1 MIQLMNLVAM
11 TVKELK
17 KLIKEVLLEINEI
30 SVTGTGA
37 SFTPGVGAQY
47 ATPYAFTKG
56 KAKNRATKYLEKL
69 GFKTVKMKKRP
80 YNTKMF
86 DYLDEDS
93 TRKI

>member
-1 MIQLMNLVAM
+1 M

-37 SFTPGVGAQY
+37 SFTPGTGAQY

>member
-1 MIQLMNLVAM
+1 M

-37 SFTPGVGAQY
+37 SFTPGTGAQY

-69 GFKTVKMKKRP
+69 GFKAVKKKKRP